1 MNIWQILYNGI
12 IVPLGWML
20 FQLLGLFN
28 AKVRRGIEGREFL
41 FEKLE
46 EDVQRLSQ
54 NAKRVWFHSSSMGEF
69 EQAKPIIAELKKRY
83 PDIQIIV
90 SFFSPSGYDHS
101 KRYKLADVITY
112 IPFDSKENAER
123 FISLIKPTAAVMVR
137 YDLWPNHLWALRRE
151 NVPIFI
157 ANATFRSSWAKDAP
171 LLHSFFY
178 EVYNSIH
185 HILTVSE
192 KDKQGFEG
200 FRLSFPNI
208 EAVGDTRF
216 DQVWQRSA
224 ESKTKHIVPAHI
236 TDEKKVLVI
245 GSSWSEDEEVLFPA
259 LIRFANEHSDFLTI
273 LVPHEPD
280 EHTLERIEYMANGT
294 LSSIRFSSLAD
305 YNGQQLIIVDSVG
318 ILMTLYKYGQVA
330 YVGGSFAQ
338 GIHNVLEPAV
348 YGVPL
353 LIGPKH
359 TNSQEAVEM
368 VKQNAAFVVTT
379 PDEVYGYL
387 EEFFGGETLRLTA
400 GQASSEFVKK
410 NIGATGRFL
419 ARLEKAL

>member
-1 MNIWQILYNGI
+1 MSIWQIVYNGI

-20 FQLLGLFN
+20 FHLLALFKS
-28 AKVRRGIEGREFL
+28 KVRRGIEGREFL

-46 EDVQRLSQ
+46 ENIQRLDSE
-54 NAKRVWFHSSSMGEF
+54 AKRVWFHSSSMGEF

-83 PDIQIIV
+83 PEIQIIV

-112 IPFDSKENAER
+112 IPFDSKVNAER
-123 FISLIKPTAAVMVR
+123 FISIIKPTAAVMVR
-137 YDLWPNHLWALRRE
+137 YDLWPNHLWALKRE

-157 ANATFRSSWAKDAP
+157 ANATFRNSWEKHAP
-171 LLHSFFY
+171 LLENFFY
-178 EVYNSIH
+178 EIYNSID

-192 KDKQGFEG
+192 KDKRGFES
-200 FRLSFPNI
+200 FHLQFPNV

-224 ESKTKHIVPAHI
+224 ESKTKHILPAYI
-236 TDEKKVLVI
+236 TVGKKVLVI

-259 LIRFANEHSDFLTI
+259 LIAFAKANPDFLTI

-280 EHTLERIEYMANGT
+280 VHTLERIEYMANGA
-294 LSSIRFSSLAD
+294 LSSIRFSSLTD
-305 YNGQQLIIVDSVG
+305 YNEQQLIIVDSVG
-318 ILMTLYKYGQVA
+318 ILMTLYKYAHVA

-348 YGVPL
+348 YGIPL
-353 LIGPKH
+353 LFGPKH

-368 VKQNAAFVVTT
+368 VNHNAAFVVTT
-379 PDEVYGYL
+379 PDDVSHYL
-387 EEFFGGETLRLTA
+387 EEIFGGETLRLTA
-400 GQASSEFVKK
+400 GQAASEFVKR

-419 ARLEKAL
+419 ARLEKAI